1 MINLRAADL
10 SDRKITLKGRDVA
23 SAFKFL
29 YVGLRLA
36 AVPADAEITTCLTE
50 GKPHGV
56 FMTIKSAPQALN
68 EILNLLF
75 QELPPFCIS
84 YWVPFYTNFTFSQY
98 Y

>member
-1 MINLRAADL
+1 MINLRTADL

-56 FMTIKSAPQALN
+56 FMTIKSTPQALN
-68 EILNLLF
+68 EILNPLFHRVASFLYFLLGPILY
-75 QELPPFCIS
+75 ELHL
-84 YWVPFYTNFTFSQY
+84 
-98 Y
+98 